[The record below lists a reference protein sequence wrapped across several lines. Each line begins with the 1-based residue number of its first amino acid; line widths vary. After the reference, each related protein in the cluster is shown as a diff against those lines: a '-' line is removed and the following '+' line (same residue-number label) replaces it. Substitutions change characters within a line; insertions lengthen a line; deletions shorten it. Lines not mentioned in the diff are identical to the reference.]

1 MLVFLVC
8 VCTSVQP
15 CYASHVI
22 VPICLW
28 VSDINAVRL
37 GTSQVPSPYK
47 TKKSWFVYSL
57 VDLVS
62 IVLSKIPSL
71 PLSQSCIHWTP
82 LWNYLLSAAF
92 GTDWMA
98 VSWKCKKTNIKF
110 QIPLTVEQD
119 MLSSFD
125 WYILLVLCTFH
136 IKSSLNFFVQ
146 ECTFVDNLLC
156 ISSMNARHDW
166 QNLVFV
172 PDNCCWQV
180 WSEGLTFLGSL
191 PVAVWWLQG
200 TAKQPPSLSES
211 MPGVY
216 VAPTGCFFKLLR
228 AQGVM
233 GKLNIVVLLDNLSQL
248 SLTPFSKNA
257 ARPANL
263 WSVWLRAGTKD
274 RHVGS
279 WKLLTI
285 ILWLPCAD

>member
-92 GTDWMA
+92 GTVWMA

-125 WYILLVLCTFH
+125 WYFWFSVLFILSPLLIFLCR
-136 IKSSLNFFVQ
+136 
-146 ECTFVDNLLC
+146 
-156 ISSMNARHDW
+156 NAHLW
-166 QNLVFV
+166 TICCVF
-172 PDNCCWQV
+172 QV
-180 WSEGLTFLGSL
+180 WMRG
-191 PVAVWWLQG
+191 
-200 TAKQPPSLSES
+200 
-211 MPGVY
+211 M
-216 VAPTGCFFKLLR
+216 
-228 AQGVM
+228 
-233 GKLNIVVLLDNLSQL
+233 I
-248 SLTPFSKNA
+248 
-257 ARPANL
+257 
-263 WSVWLRAGTKD
+263 D
-274 RHVGS
+274 R
-279 WKLLTI
+279 I
-285 ILWLPCAD
+285 